1 MVINDH
7 CVSYHSDLF
16 HHDKGRGADLLWVT
30 QGSGY
35 IDLTTA
41 TTYELEHDSW
51 WEYEFSPADGLLRK
65 EGGFYRCVLHN
76 GVNLREVVVAI
87 PAYYID

>member
-1 MVINDH
+1 MVIDDH
-7 CVSYHSDLF
+7 GITYHSDLF
-16 HHDKGRGADLLWVT
+16 RRDQGRGANLLWVT

-41 TTYELEHDSW
+41 TAYELEHSNW
-51 WEYEFSPADGLLRK
+51 WDYEFTPADGSLRK
-65 EGGFYRCVLHN
+65 EGGFYRTFIDN
-76 GVNLREVVVAI
+76 GANLCEVVVQI